1 MISGLS
7 KKPAVIGHSFGRLI
21 VQKIA
26 DKGAAAATV
35 AIDNA
40 PIKGVLPLPLSAFKS
55 EAPVLR
61 NPANR
66 KKAITLTFEQ
76 FKYGWANNLDE
87 AEARELYDTY
97 HVPGSGLPFDD
108 ANTAQEHSALG

>member
-7 KKPAVIGHSFGRLI
+7 KNPAVIGHSFGGLI

-35 AIDNA
+35 AIDKA
-40 PIKGVLPLPLSAFKS
+40 PIKGAPAVAV
-55 EAPVLR
+55 ECIQVRAPVLR

>member
-1 MISGLS
+1 
-7 KKPAVIGHSFGRLI
+7 
-21 VQKIA
+21 
-26 DKGAAAATV
+26 
-35 AIDNA
+35 
-40 PIKGVLPLPLSAFKS
+40 
-55 EAPVLR
+55 
-61 NPANR
+61 NR

>member
-1 MISGLS
+1 
-7 KKPAVIGHSFGRLI
+7 
-21 VQKIA
+21 
-26 DKGAAAATV
+26 V

-40 PIKGVLPLPLSAFKS
+40 PIKGVLPLPWSALKS
-55 EAPVLR
+55 GAPVLR
-61 NPANR
+61 NPTNR